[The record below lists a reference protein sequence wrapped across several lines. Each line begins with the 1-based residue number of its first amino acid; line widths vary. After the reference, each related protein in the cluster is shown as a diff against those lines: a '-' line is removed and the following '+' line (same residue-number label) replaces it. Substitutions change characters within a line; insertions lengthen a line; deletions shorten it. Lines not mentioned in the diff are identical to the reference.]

1 MRQLR
6 SKSHAESTS
15 IGIVSTWVIPK
26 NGQFNKGRDERP
38 SNLEV
43 SQSLGPRC
51 TQIFWRKK
59 TCHHTGNVDNICGL
73 QKNPWLSPKLPKA
86 ASATPFRVDYHMGR
100 RLQIYLQNRKIFDC
114 SSICA
119 DVDPE
124 KTQSINRPPASITNC
139 PTGMSESNLVNPKP
153 EPTCA
158 QFRKASRNRFM
169 HMYWV
174 YGLHLV
180 WSTPMLEHI

>member
-73 QKNPWLSPKLPKA
+73 QKIHDSVPSC
-86 ASATPFRVDYHMGR
+86 R
-100 RLQIYLQNRKIFDC
+100 RQPLQHLFELTITWAEGSKYIY
-114 SSICA
+114 
-119 DVDPE
+119 
-124 KTQSINRPPASITNC
+124 KTGKYSTA
-139 PTGMSESNLVNPKP
+139 
-153 EPTCA
+153 
-158 QFRKASRNRFM
+158 
-169 HMYWV
+169 
-174 YGLHLV
+174 HLYV
-180 WSTPMLEHI
+180 RM